1 MNLLL
6 VALLAI
12 TVDLR
17 VIDGDT
23 FVWHG
28 ETVRIANIDAPELHG
43 AKCESELALA
53 IKATERLTML
63 LTNQPF
69 ELVRLARKDKYGRT
83 LATVVVGKVDIGAQL
98 VHEGLARPW
107 RGRRYPWC
115 IFSRV

>member
-6 VALLAI
+6 AALLAI

-17 VIDGDT
+17 IIDGDT

-43 AKCESELALA
+43 AKCEYELTLA
-53 IKATERLTML
+53 IKATARLSTL
-63 LTNQPF
+63 LTAQPF
-69 ELVRLARKDKYGRT
+69 ELVRLKRRDRYGRT
-83 LATVVVGKVDIGAQL
+83 LATVVVGEVDIGAQL

-115 IFSRV
+115 